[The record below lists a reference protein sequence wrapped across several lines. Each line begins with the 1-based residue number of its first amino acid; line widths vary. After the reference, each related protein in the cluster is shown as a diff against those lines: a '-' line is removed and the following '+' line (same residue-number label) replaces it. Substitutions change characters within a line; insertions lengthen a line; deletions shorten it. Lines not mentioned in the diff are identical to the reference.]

1 MPYADPE
8 KAREY
13 QRNYQRQRRNGS
25 TDSTAVDLPTAVR
38 IKTAEDVLTLLEDT
52 INSVRGTEA
61 DALVKARCVGSLA
74 GVTLKAIEI
83 TNVEARL
90 VDVEEMLRQGGGER

>member
-1 MPYADPE
+1 MPFADAD

-25 TDSTAVDLPTAVR
+25 TDSTVVDLPTTVR
-38 IKTAEDVLTLLEDT
+38 IKSAEDVLALLEDT
-52 INSVRGTEA
+52 INSVRGAEA
-61 DALVKARCVGSLA
+61 DALVKARCIGYLA
-74 GVTLKAIEI
+74 GVTLKAVETANI
-83 TNVEARL
+83 EARL

>member
-1 MPYADPE
+1 MPYSDPE

-13 QRNYQRQRRNGS
+13 NRNYQRQRRNGS
-25 TDSTAVDLPTAVR
+25 TDSTVVDLPTAVR
-38 IKTAEDVLTLLEDT
+38 IKTAEDVLTLLGTT
-52 INSVRGTEA
+52 INEVRGTEA
-61 DALVKARCVGSLA
+61 DALAKARCIGYLA

-90 VDVEEMLRQGGGER
+90 VDVEEMLRQGGGKR